1 MASAPAKDGKMDVY
15 KSDSGELLEEVTD
28 RRSAVVVVAVT
39 TSAQAEGVIEGV
51 YTDYELKTPFSTL
64 FKFSR
69 FNSARDPH
77 SSRQVFV
84 LRGTAG
90 SSGEEKDA
98 VQMGI
103 VEKVA

>member
-1 MASAPAKDGKMDVY
+1 M
-15 KSDSGELLEEVTD
+15 
-28 RRSAVVVVAVT
+28 
-39 TSAQAEGVIEGV
+39 

-69 FNSARDPH
+69 FDSARDPH